1 MKTMETKTKLIF
13 DGKSLPFILE
23 ALGFKTKKGLVV
35 DAKTNELPNGEKI
48 KAKKIIAITKNKKTG
63 APKFCTTVFDLHDDD
78 KHLFI

>member
-1 MKTMETKTKLIF
+1 MKTMKSKLIF

-48 KAKKIIAITKNKKTG
+48 RAKKIIAIKKDKAG
-63 APKFCTTVFDLHDDD
+63 KAKFCTVISDLHDDD